1 MKIIKKKFNK
11 KIFKNIKTYIII
23 LLYYFILLNLFLYLI
38 T

>member
-23 LLYYFILLNLFLYLI
+23 LFLIKTFI
-38 T
+38 